1 MHSYKYMFILSKVLS
16 FFLNPFIWITILL
29 IASIL
34 SSDQRRRKKLI
45 IICLGITLFFS
56 NPWLIN
62 LILIQFQANPM
73 PMKSNEQ
80 YEVGVVLGGMVSFDE
95 VNATPH
101 FNQSSD
107 RFIQTALLY
116 KTGHIKKIIASG
128 GNAIFVKQHF
138 AEAEFIAKSLIDLGI
153 PKEDIYIE
161 TQSKNTKENA
171 EYTHKLIDSMGGL
184 KGKLVLITSAFHIPR
199 ATEVFEKEGLKIRP
213 YPCAFGMFPSS
224 TKLEAAAF
232 VPTSDSF
239 DGWARFFKEIIGR
252 TINTVTKR

>member
-1 MHSYKYMFILSKVLS
+1 MFILSKVLS
-16 FFLNPFIWITILL
+16 FFLNPFIWVTILL
-29 IASIL
+29 FSSIL
-34 SSDQRRRKKLI
+34 SADQRRRKKLI
-45 IICLGITLFFS
+45 IISLGVTLFFS

-62 LILIQFQANPM
+62 VILIQFQADPM

-80 YEVGVVLGGMVSFDE
+80 YEVGIVLGGMVSFDE
-95 VNATPH
+95 VNSTPH

-138 AEAEFIAKSLIDLGI
+138 AEAEFIAKNLIDLGI

-161 TQSKNTKENA
+161 PQSKNTKENA

-199 ATEVFEKEGLKIRP
+199 ATEIFEKQGLKIRP

-224 TKLEAAAF
+224 TKLDAAAF
-232 VPTSDSF
+232 FPTSDSF
-239 DGWARFFKEIIGR
+239 DRWAILFKEIIGR
-252 TINTVTKR
+252 IINTVTKR

>member
-1 MHSYKYMFILSKVLS
+1 MFILSKVLS

-29 IASIL
+29 IISIL
-34 SSDQRRRKKLI
+34 SADQRRRKKLI
-45 IICLGITLFFS
+45 IISLSITLFFS
-56 NPWLIN
+56 NPLLIN
-62 LILIQFQANPM
+62 LILIQFQADPM
-73 PMKSNEQ
+73 PMKSEEQ

-95 VNATPH
+95 VNSTPH

-138 AEAEFIAKSLIDLGI
+138 AEAEFIAKNLIDLEI

-171 EYTHKLIDSMGGL
+171 KYTHKLIDSLGGI

-199 ATEVFEKEGLKIRP
+199 ATEVFEKEGLKVRP
-213 YPCAFGMFPSS
+213 YPCAFGMLPSAS
-224 TKLEAAAF
+224 KLDADAF
-232 VPTSDSF
+232 IPTSDSF
-239 DGWARFFKEIIGR
+239 EGWARFFKEIIGR
-252 TINTVTKR
+252 IINSVANR